1 MSINPIIFILVCMF
15 FCGGGFLLCECCHV
29 LFFDYSKRK
38 KIEAGL
44 KKHSYFMEKNNT
56 AKDVSYNYF
65 PLLYGVLSKYKLA
78 YKHYESLC
86 KCSVDPKLY
95 ANVTFQLDHIY
106 GFLEALYS
114 LNRLDRCLYLSCLS
128 ELNNFGNDF
137 YIGYLRNKSDSAE
150 YPF

>member
-1 MSINPIIFILVCMF
+1 MSINPIIFFVTCLMF
-15 FCGGGFLLCECCHV
+15 SGAVFFLCQCFHD
-29 LFFDYSKRK
+29 FFDDSKRK

-44 KKHSYFMEKNNT
+44 EKHSYFMEKNNT

-95 ANVTFQLDHIY
+95 ANVTFQLDHMY

-114 LNRLDRCLYLSCLS
+114 LNRLDRPLYQSCLS

>member
-1 MSINPIIFILVCMF
+1 MSINPIVFFVTCLMF
-15 FCGGGFLLCECCHV
+15 SGAGFSLCECCHD
-29 LFFDYSKRK
+29 FFDDSKRK

-44 KKHSYFMEKNNT
+44 EKHHYFMEKNKT

-65 PLLYGVLSKYKLA
+65 SVLYGVCLKYNLA

-95 ANVTFQLDHIY
+95 ANVTIHLDHIY

-114 LNRLDRCLYLSCLS
+114 LNRLDRFLYQSCLS